1 MSPVEAFAIGIKS
14 FDRQKVCLIA
24 WSSLLNL
31 LILFL
36 RVKGQIKAVHS
47 WSFDFYI
54 LEVTLIPWS
63 ALKKGWLDS
72 ILIPLGTYKWL
83 LLEVQDAQT
92 FSGCIVKTRY
102 EQEFSLETVLH
113 YMCLSFCS
121 LQVNMWY
128 QETSLCD
135 RGEPPFILDWT

>member
-24 WSSLLNL
+24 WSSHLNL

-63 ALKKGWLDS
+63 ALKKAD
-72 ILIPLGTYKWL
+72 LIQFWFR
-83 LLEVQDAQT
+83 LEHTSD
-92 FSGCIVKTRY
+92 
-102 EQEFSLETVLH
+102 
-113 YMCLSFCS
+113 CS
-121 LQVNMWY
+121 LKYKTHEHLVGALLRQDMNKNF
-128 QETSLCD
+128 L
-135 RGEPPFILDWT
+135 